1 MIRFSEATVEELSKR
16 FPQMPN
22 RKLTMVNSL
31 EDIHEAQELLKEIR
45 KQKDLDIKKETEMP
59 YK

>member
-1 MIRFSEATVEELSKR
+1 MIRFREPSLEELSEK

-31 EDIHEAQELLKEIR
+31 EDMQEAQELLVQIR
-45 KQKDLDIKKETEMP
+45 KQRHNILEQAKASKR
-59 YK
+59 

>member
-1 MIRFSEATVEELSKR
+1 MIRFSEASLEELSEK

-31 EDIHEAQELLKEIR
+31 EDIHEAQELLK
-45 KQKDLDIKKETEMP
+45 QIKKHRDGISET
-59 YK
+59 KTALKK

>member
-1 MIRFSEATVEELSKR
+1 MIRFSEASLEELSEK

-31 EDIHEAQELLKEIR
+31 EDIQEAQELLKQIR
-45 KQKDLDIKKETEMP
+45 KHRQNMLEQAKASKR
-59 YK
+59 

>member
-1 MIRFSEATVEELSKR
+1 MIRFGEASLEELSEK

-31 EDIHEAQELLKEIR
+31 EDIQEAQELLKQIR
-45 KQKDLDIKKETEMP
+45 KRRQNMLEQAKASKR
-59 YK
+59 

>member
-1 MIRFSEATVEELSKR
+1 MIRFSEASLEELSEK

-31 EDIHEAQELLKEIR
+31 EDIQEAQELLKQIR
-45 KQKDLDIKKETEMP
+45 KRRQNMLEQAKASKR
-59 YK
+59 